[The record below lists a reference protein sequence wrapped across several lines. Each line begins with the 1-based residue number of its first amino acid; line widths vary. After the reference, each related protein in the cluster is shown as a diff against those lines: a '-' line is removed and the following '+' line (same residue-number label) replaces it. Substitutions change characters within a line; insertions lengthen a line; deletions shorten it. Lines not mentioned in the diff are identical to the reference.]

1 MPVRAREQR
10 AVAGAILAGVLCVGV
25 GGPRGAATNQPL
37 EGYDVGATKLVP
49 AIQAAFAHESYRP
62 GQRARLVIRHHSPSL
77 MLQVLEA
84 GPEHEPTISSTVMNG
99 VPVSR
104 VHSLGRISGL
114 RVVSLRIAHWESG
127 LYFVRLRA
135 ADGTLGFAPFV
146 VAPRRLGRH
155 RVAVVLPTLTWQA
168 YNFRDDDGDGQ
179 PDTWYAGKRENSV
192 RLGRPFLD
200 RGVPYGFRN
209 QVGFL
214 NWLHWTHKRV
224 DYLSQWDLEHVPS
237 PAALA
242 RAYSLVVFAGHHE
255 YVTEREYDL
264 VERYRNLGGNLMFLS
279 ANNFYWRV
287 ERKSDVIEKAGRW
300 RDLGR
305 PEAGLIGVEYVSH
318 KPSPRG
324 AWIVRRAQP
333 DSWMF
338 AGTDLRVG
346 SAFARGGVEID
357 QVTGASPRRVRVIA
371 EIPHLFGPGMKAQM
385 TYYETGRGARVFA
398 AGAFHLTRSLTSDP
412 VVARVLSNLWARM
425 ARR

>member
-1 MPVRAREQR
+1 MPVRPREWNV
-10 AVAGAILAGVLCVGV
+10 VAGAMLAGIACLGV
-25 GGPRGAATNQPL
+25 AGSGVVAPAQPL

-49 AIQAAFAHESYRP
+49 AVQAAFARESYRP
-62 GQRARLVIRHHSPSL
+62 GQRARLVVRHHSPSL
-77 MLQVLEA
+77 TMQVLEA
-84 GPEHEPTISSTVMNG
+84 GPEHEPTTSTTVMNG

-104 VHSLGRISGL
+104 ERSLGRISGR
-114 RVVSLRIAHWESG
+114 RVVSLRIGHWESG

-135 ADGTLGFAPFV
+135 ADGTVGFAPFV
-146 VAPRRLGRH
+146 VAPHRIGRH

-200 RGVPYGFRN
+200 RGVPYGFCN

-224 DYLSQWDLEHVPS
+224 DYLSQWELEHVRS

-242 RAYSLVVFAGHHE
+242 HAYSLVVFAAHHE
-255 YVTEREYDL
+255 YVTEHEYDL
-264 VERYRNLGGNLMFLS
+264 VEGYRNLGGNLMFLS

-287 ERKSDVIEKAGRW
+287 ERKGDVIVKAGRW

-318 KPSPRG
+318 EPSPRG
-324 AWIVRRAQP
+324 AWIVRRARP
-333 DSWMF
+333 DSWVF
-338 AGTDLRVG
+338 AGTALRVG

-398 AGAFHLTRSLTSDP
+398 AGAFHLTRSVTSDP